1 MIIGDENIIGFNN
14 FKRELLNLIK
24 MKLENMLVNIGI
36 IRFCWLSYII
46 DDMNLVIKI
55 MGY

>member
-1 MIIGDENIIGFNN
+1 MKIGDENIIGFNN

-36 IRFCWLSYII
+36 IRFCWLIYII

>member
-1 MIIGDENIIGFNN
+1 MKIGDENIIGFNN
-14 FKRELLNLIK
+14 FKREFLNLIK